1 MFSNIFRNSIIS
13 FYNKNKNNIKYLR
26 PKKKEINIPKH
37 KNYKKRSK
45 REQRRFREKLIERYY
60 KCPIDNLDYTLCE
73 ACHIIPYSESK
84 ENQKFDVFNG
94 ILLTPTLH
102 RIYDKNY
109 FKIDENSCRVEIIE
123 ENIINDNI
131 SICDIKRLVKNGKY
145 IPELDNPKSKE
156 YLKIRNENI

>member
-1 MFSNIFRNSIIS
+1 MLSNIFRNSIVS
-13 FYNKNKNNIKYLR
+13 FYNKNKNNMKYLR
-26 PKKKEINIPKH
+26 PKKKNNINT
-37 KNYKKRSK
+37 NGLYKKRSK
-45 REQRRFREKLIERYY
+45 RGQRRFREKLIERYY

-109 FKIDENSCRVEIIE
+109 FKINEKTCRVEIIE
-123 ENIINDNI
+123 DNIINDNI

>member
-1 MFSNIFRNSIIS
+1 MNVISNIFKKSVIS
-13 FYNKNKNNIKYLR
+13 NYNYNNYNKKLGNNRFKNS
-26 PKKKEINIPKH
+26 
-37 KNYKKRSK
+37 KNKKRSK
-45 REQRRFREKLIERYY
+45 RGQKRFRDKLIERYY

-73 ACHIIPYSESK
+73 ACHIVPYSESK

-109 FKIDENSCRVEIIE
+109 FKIDENSCRVKIIE
-123 ENIINDNI
+123 ENIIKDNI

-156 YLKIRNENI
+156 YLKIRNKNI

>member
-1 MFSNIFRNSIIS
+1 MLSNIFRNSIVS
-13 FYNKNKNNIKYLR
+13 FYNKNKNNMKYLR
-26 PKKKEINIPKH
+26 PKKKNNINT
-37 KNYKKRSK
+37 NGLYKKRSK
-45 REQRRFREKLIERYY
+45 RAQKKFRDKLIERYY

-73 ACHIIPYSESK
+73 ACHIVPYSESK

-123 ENIINDNI
+123 KNIIKDNI

-156 YLKIRNENI
+156 YLKIRNKNM

>member
-1 MFSNIFRNSIIS
+1 MLSNIFRNSIVS
-13 FYNKNKNNIKYLR
+13 FYNKNKNNMKYLR
-26 PKKKEINIPKH
+26 PKKKNNINT
-37 KNYKKRSK
+37 NGLYKKRSK
-45 REQRRFREKLIERYY
+45 RRQRRFREKLIERYY

-109 FKIDENSCRVEIIE
+109 FKIDENSCRVQIIE

-156 YLKIRNENI
+156 YLKIRNNNM

>member
-1 MFSNIFRNSIIS
+1 MNVISNIFRKSIIS
-13 FYNKNKNNIKYLR
+13 NFNNNNYNYNKKLGNIRFKNS
-26 PKKKEINIPKH
+26 
-37 KNYKKRSK
+37 KNKKRSK
-45 REQRRFREKLIERYY
+45 RGQKRFRDKLIERYY

-73 ACHIIPYSESK
+73 ACHIVPYSVSK

-109 FKIDENSCRVEIIE
+109 FKIDENSCRVQIIE

-156 YLKIRNENI
+156 YLKIRNQDI

>member
-1 MFSNIFRNSIIS
+1 MNVISNIFKKSVIS
-13 FYNKNKNNIKYLR
+13 NYNYNNYNKKLGNNRFKNS
-26 PKKKEINIPKH
+26 
-37 KNYKKRSK
+37 KNKKRSK
-45 REQRRFREKLIERYY
+45 RGQKRFRDKLIERYY

-73 ACHIIPYSESK
+73 ACHIVPYSESK

-109 FKIDENSCRVEIIE
+109 FKIDENSCRVKIIE
-123 ENIINDNI
+123 ENIIKDNI

-156 YLKIRNENI
+156 YLKIINKNI

>member
-1 MFSNIFRNSIIS
+1 MISNIFSKSVIS
-13 FYNKNKNNIKYLR
+13 NYNYNNYNNYNKKLGNNRFKNS
-26 PKKKEINIPKH
+26 
-37 KNYKKRSK
+37 KNKKRSK
-45 REQRRFREKLIERYY
+45 RGQKRFRDKLIERYY

-73 ACHIIPYSESK
+73 ACHIVPYSVSK

-109 FKIDENSCRVEIIE
+109 FKIDENSCRVKIIE

-131 SICDIKRLVKNGKY
+131 SIFDIKRLVKNGKY

-156 YLKIRNENI
+156 YLKIRNKNM